1 MSKFLKRLK
10 KIAGKHMDN
19 AIVIGIDQ
27 NNIND
32 LVENLKTLF
41 VVDFEQIPPREKNII
56 HVQDLS
62 FLANMLNIN
71 VIFLNQRYDD
81 NTVSFIVSLVRRV
94 QPVIFLK
101 LSGDISKE
109 YLEFFKRIRYEMLD
123 VSGEY
128 QIWKI
133 IRR

>member
-10 KIAGKHMDN
+10 KIGGKHMDN

-32 LVENLKTLF
+32 LVESLKTVF

-56 HVQDLS
+56 HIQDLS
-62 FLANMLNIN
+62 FLANMLNID

-81 NTVSFIVSLVRRV
+81 NTVSFIISLVRRV

>member
-1 MSKFLKRLK
+1 
-10 KIAGKHMDN
+10 
-19 AIVIGIDQ
+19 
-27 NNIND
+27 
-32 LVENLKTLF
+32 
-41 VVDFEQIPPREKNII
+41 
-56 HVQDLS
+56 VQDLS

-71 VIFLNQRYDD
+71 AIFLNQRYDD

>member
-10 KIAGKHMDN
+10 KIGGKHMDN

-32 LVENLKTLF
+32 LIEDLKTVF
-41 VVDFEQIPPREKNII
+41 VVDFDQIPPKGKNII

-81 NTVSFIVSLVRRV
+81 NTVSFIISLVRRV

-123 VSGEY
+123 ISGEY